1 MAKLRTL
8 LENLEVTALR
18 GSLEAALDQEITALV
33 YDSRKITKD
42 CLFVCIEGANFD
54 GHSAAA
60 LM

>member
-33 YDSRKITKD
+33 YDSRKIRLYRRGK
-42 CLFVCIEGANFD
+42 F
-54 GHSAAA
+54 
-60 LM
+60 